1 MFAWIGLE
9 AEDGDILSFTKWNE
23 LIDYIDTKVDFLYVD
38 QQVSLKQDKIY
49 TAINVDTST
58 VDLTNYQLGDL
69 IKSKEN
75 LDYTVELDSSSQKIL
90 TPVIGWADLTEYYT
104 KAEMDASLDLKADI
118 TYVDTETTSIWDN
131 FVNYLTSTEITS
143 LFYNK
148 IEVDDIAEEVSVKPY
163 LDDGENNLIDLQFYG
178 ANDTRTVNLTGELFQ
193 PNMKLDLS
201 ESDYSQEVT
210 INDPNS
216 ATIVITSLAD
226 RADRISTT
234 FANHFPSTVS
244 MFAEIFSMG
253 NIEFDVTDIGYFR
266 NGNLGDAS
274 GFKAYTVGDK
284 NYILSMSTNHD
295 RIMVTDVTDPAN
307 SVLKDVETS
316 VDYLDMV
323 RYLDVFEDASGN
335 VYGLFMD
342 NDSFNEKLTIYDITN
357 PSSLRY
363 KTSYQDDQLDDIRKI
378 SSVTVGDVTYIV
390 AAESSNDS
398 YDYFFIYKYQNGSL
412 TYNQKIGVSYGRLQG
427 VSMYEHDGKPYFVG
441 TASYSNRNYIDV
453 YELGDETYTRKSQ
466 FVDTT
471 NCRQPMG
478 VGTYKTESNTYA
490 IVYSSSKRQF
500 CLLDITDPTNPVL
513 QSTFGYTSISQH
525 VRPYISKGRV
535 FVPVYSSSDNWEIY
549 DATFPTNV
557 IEKTQGSVTSTYA
570 NTGLEIVE
578 TNDELYLIVFGDS
591 TYNRFQIFDLGVTYE

>member
-1 MFAWIGLE
+1 
-9 AEDGDILSFTKWNE
+9 
-23 LIDYIDTKVDFLYVD
+23 
-38 QQVSLKQDKIY
+38 
-49 TAINVDTST
+49 
-58 VDLTNYQLGDL
+58 
-69 IKSKEN
+69 
-75 LDYTVELDSSSQKIL
+75 
-90 TPVIGWADLTEYYT
+90 
-104 KAEMDASLDLKADI
+104 MDASLDLKADI

-148 IEVDDIAEEVSVKPY
+148 TEVDDIAEEVSVKPY
-163 LDDGENNLIDLQFYG
+163 LDDAENNLIDLTFYG

-244 MFAEIFSMG
+244 MFSEIFSMG
-253 NIEFDVTDIGYFR
+253 NIEFSVTDLGDFR
-266 NGNLGDAS
+266 NSNLGDAN

-284 NYILSMSTNHD
+284 NYILSMSSNDD

-307 SVLKDVETS
+307 SVLKDVETN
-316 VDYLDMV
+316 VNYLDV
-323 RYLDVFEDASGN
+323 LRYFDVFEDASGN
-335 VYGLFMD
+335 VYGVFMD
-342 NDSFNEKLTIYDITN
+342 DDSAGERLTIYDITN
-357 PSSLRY
+357 PSYLIY
-363 KTSYQDDQLDDIRKI
+363 KTSYQDDQLDEIRKI
-378 SSVTVGDVTYIV
+378 STLTIGDVTYIV
-390 AAESSNDS
+390 AAESSSDS
-398 YDYFFIYKYQNGSL
+398 YDFFFIYKYQNGSL
-412 TYNQKIGVSYGRLQG
+412 TYNQKIGVRYGRLQG

-441 TASYSNRNYIDV
+441 ISAYSNNNYIEV
-453 YELGDETYTRKSQ
+453 YEIGDGTYTRKSQ

-471 NCRQPMG
+471 NCREPYG
-478 VGTYKTESNTYA
+478 LGSYKTESSTYA
-490 IVYSSSKRQF
+490 IVYSYGKRQF
-500 CLLDITDPTNPVL
+500 CLLDITDPTTPVL
-513 QSTFGYTSISQH
+513 ISTFGNSSINQH

-535 FVPVYSSSDNWEIY
+535 FLPVYSSNDNWKIY

-557 IEKTQGSVTSTYA
+557 IEKTQGSVSSSYD
-570 NTGLEIVE
+570 NIGLEIVE
-578 TNDELYLIVFGDS
+578 TNDELYLIVFGDY